1 MDGTKILSMIVENLY
16 FLDSLNFMSMSLK
29 SMPKSFDL
37 NARRGIILTFL
48 TRPTIWNMWALIPN
62 PRSFEQTTVQAM
74 IVPNFWNGMRIKKT
88 KFSAISRN
96 SWPTAWTMSM
106 YCAVRKDFLKL
117 VKMYPF
123 RQAITISS
131 ICNEVFRTMFLKP
144 DTVGIIP
151 RAGYRMGDRQSLLGL
166 PRLAYIGRTRNNI
179 THAGNGRGSSF
190 A

>member
-48 TRPTIWNMWALIPN
+48 TRPTIWNIPN
-62 PRSFEQTTVQAM
+62 PRSFKQTTVQAM

-106 YCAVRKDFLKL
+106 YRGRRAVRKDFFEIGQN
-117 VKMYPF
+117 VPF

-144 DTVGIIP
+144 DTVVIIP
-151 RAGYRMGDRQSLLGL
+151 RAMYRMGDRQSLLGL
-166 PRLAYIGRTRNNI
+166 PRLAYIGQTRNNI